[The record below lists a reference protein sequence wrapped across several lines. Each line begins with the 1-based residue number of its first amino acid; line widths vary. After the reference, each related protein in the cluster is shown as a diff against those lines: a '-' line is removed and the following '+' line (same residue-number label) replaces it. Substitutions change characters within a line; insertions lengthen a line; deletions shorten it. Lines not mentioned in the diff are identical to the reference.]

1 MSAEETGAAGEPGL
15 AAPGRD
21 AAQQQKD
28 DEQQSRWQRLLGS
41 QWTVTLAGGLI
52 VTVIG
57 GLLVYFLTLTHKPST
72 PVPAAPVIPT
82 GYYVSGSPGT
92 PHYFMLVSS
101 SHGDSISGTLAFVG
115 QDGQTGFTQTFL
127 GTLSDGTATL
137 NFSQA
142 GTRTAQVEA
151 QSRPPT
157 ISLGACT
164 AYLQFATSL
173 TECSFRHASDI
184 QGD

>member
-1 MSAEETGAAGEPGL
+1 MSADDIGAARKPGL
-15 AAPGRD
+15 AAPGD
-21 AAQQQKD
+21 AGQQQKD
-28 DEQQSRWQRLLGS
+28 DEQKSRWQRLMGN
-41 QWTVTLAGGLI
+41 QWTVTLAGGII
-52 VTVIG
+52 VAVVG
-57 GLLVYFLTLTHKPST
+57 GLLVYFLTMTHKPAA
-72 PVPAAPVIPT
+72 PAPAAAVIPT

-92 PHYFMLVSS
+92 PHYFILVSS

-115 QDGQTGFTQTFL
+115 QDGQTGSAQSFL
-127 GTLSDGTATL
+127 GSFSDGTATL

-142 GTRTAQVEA
+142 GTRTAQVDT

-164 AYLQFATSL
+164 AYLQFTTSL
-173 TECSFRHASDI
+173 TECSFHHATDI

>member
-1 MSAEETGAAGEPGL
+1 MSADDIGAARKPGL
-15 AAPGRD
+15 GAPGD
-21 AAQQQKD
+21 AGQQQKD
-28 DEQQSRWQRLLGS
+28 DEQKSRWQRLMRN
-41 QWTVTLAGGLI
+41 QWTVTLAGGII
-52 VTVIG
+52 VTVVG
-57 GLLVYFLTLTHKPST
+57 GLLVYFLTLTHKPAT
-72 PVPAAPVIPT
+72 PAPAAAVIPT

-92 PHYFMLVSS
+92 PHYFILVSS
-101 SHGDSISGTLAFVG
+101 SHGNSISGTLAFVG
-115 QDGQTGFTQTFL
+115 QDGQTGFAQTFL
-127 GTLSDGTATL
+127 GSLSDGTATL

-142 GTRTAQVEA
+142 GTRTAQVDT

-173 TECSFRHASDI
+173 TECSFHHASDI